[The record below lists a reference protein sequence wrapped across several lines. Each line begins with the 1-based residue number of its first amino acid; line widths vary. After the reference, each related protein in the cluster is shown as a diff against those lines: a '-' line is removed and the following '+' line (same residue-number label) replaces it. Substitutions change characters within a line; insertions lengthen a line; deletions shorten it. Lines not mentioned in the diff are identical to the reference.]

1 MLTTSVKFCRPSFQT
16 YDEHT
21 EEVAIRDA
29 ASGKQISFY
38 VLEISRGPGGLDIFI
53 SILGKKKNY
62 VQRTSTDEN

>member
-1 MLTTSVKFCRPSFQT
+1 MLSFVDLHFKLMMSTLEKSPSGN
-16 YDEHT
+16 
-21 EEVAIRDA
+21 A

>member
-1 MLTTSVKFCRPSFQT
+1 MMSTLEKSPSGN
-16 YDEHT
+16 
-21 EEVAIRDA
+21 A